1 MSERVIAVLQ
11 IIQIERY
18 NRSLAVSVIFRY
30 PLIISIAVMQSGWHI
45 MLRQFPVD
53 LRLASLINLLYRH
66 RSRLSRQQ
74 ADKQQE
80 SKPADHIRSSP
91 SDVVRRHV
99 DRVRQ

>member
-11 IIQIERY
+11 IIQIERHD
-18 NRSLAVSVIFRY
+18 RRLSVSGIFRR
-30 PLIISIAVMQSGWHI
+30 PLIISVAVVQSGRHI

-53 LRLASLINLLYRH
+53 LRLASLINLLHRH

-80 SKPADHIRSSP
+80 SKSADHIRSSP

-99 DRVRQ
+99 DRVRH